1 MPRILVINPNCSL
14 ACSAGID
21 AALAPFRFPGGPT
34 FEVATLAEGPPAIY
48 DWRDW
53 HAVVE
58 PLCRLIERE
67 PADCPADCYVIAC
80 ASDPGIEA
88 ARAVTRRPVLGVFRS
103 AVAAAAARAERF
115 GVIAIVEASKA
126 RHRAA
131 LRAMGLE
138 ARLAAEVALN
148 VTMETLLEPS
158 AARARL
164 TDAGRELVAAG
175 AETVILGCTG
185 MAHHREAVEDAAGV
199 PVIEPCQAAAGLALT
214 TVHLSRGAGEVETR
228 QRRG

>member
-1 MPRILVINPNCSL
+1 MARILVINPNSSA

-21 AALAPFRFPGGPT
+21 DAIAPFRFPGGPAL
-34 FEVATLAEGPPAIY
+34 EVAALEAGPPAVY
-48 DWRDW
+48 TWRDW

-58 PLCRLIERE
+58 PLCRRIEQDR
-67 PADCPADCYVIAC
+67 ADVYVIAC

-88 ARAVTRRPVLGVFRS
+88 ARAATDRPVLGVFRS
-103 AVAAAAARAERF
+103 AVATAAALAERF
-115 GVIAIVEASKA
+115 GVLAIVDASKA

-138 ARLAAEVALN
+138 GRLAAELALN
-148 VTMETLLEPS
+148 VTMETLLRPE

-164 TDAGRELVAAG
+164 IAAARELASVG

-185 MAHHREAVEDAAGV
+185 MAHHRAAVEDAVGL
-199 PVIEPCQAAAGLALT
+199 PVIEPCQAAAALA
-214 TVHLSRGAGEVETR
+214 VGIALSSGQAVTLAAE
-228 QRRG
+228 

>member
-1 MPRILVINPNCSL
+1 MSRVLVINPNCS
-14 ACSAGID
+14 AECSAGID
-21 AALAPFRFPGGPT
+21 AALAPFRFSGGPE

-53 HAVVE
+53 HAVVG
-58 PLCRLIERE
+58 PVCRLIERE
-67 PADCPADCYVIAC
+67 AADVYVVAC

-88 ARAVTRRPVLGVFRS
+88 ARAVTRQPVLGVFRS
-103 AVAAAAARAERF
+103 AVAAAVARAERF

-138 ARLAAEVALN
+138 ARLAGEEALN
-148 VTMETLLEPS
+148 VSMETLLEPE

-164 TDAGRELVAAG
+164 IAAAKVLVTAG
-175 AETVILGCTG
+175 AETVVLGCTG
-185 MAHHREAVEDAAGV
+185 MAHHRAAVEYGAGV
-199 PVIEPCQAAAGLALT
+199 PVIEPCQAAAGLALI
-214 TVHLSRGAGEVETR
+214 HLNRGATGGR
-228 QRRG
+228 AR

>member
-21 AALAPFRFPGGPT
+21 AALAPFRFPGGPV

-53 HAVVE
+53 HSVVG
-58 PLCRLIERE
+58 PLCLLIERE
-67 PADCPADCYVIAC
+67 AADAYVIAC

-88 ARAVTRRPVLGVFRS
+88 ARATTRRPVLGVFRS
-103 AVAAAAARAERF
+103 AVAAAVARGERF

-138 ARLAAEVALN
+138 PRLAGEVALN
-148 VTMETLLEPS
+148 VSMEALLEPS

-164 TDAGRELVAAG
+164 VAAGRELVAAG
-175 AETVILGCTG
+175 AETIILGCTG
-185 MAHHREAVEDAAGV
+185 MAHHRSAVEDAAGV
-199 PVIEPCQAAAGLALT
+199 PVIEPCQAAAGLALGLCA
-214 TVHLSRGAGEVETR
+214 HE
-228 QRRG
+228 RRP